1 MKGNFITLEGIE
13 GSGKSTSLNTIT
25 EILTERHIDF
35 ILTKEPGGGPLGKD
49 LRAMLLSKSS
59 EISPEVELLLM
70 MADRKNHIDNL
81 VMPNINKGVWVI
93 SDRYLDSTY
102 AYQGGGRQINTSK
115 IDSLAILLD
124 LPQPDL
130 TLLFDLPPPMALD
143 RAKKRSELDRF
154 ESEPMD
160 FHERIRDAY
169 VSLNE
174 DNPERFRLI
183 DSSVDFLEVKKQ
195 VETVVLDF
203 IV

>member
-115 IDSLAILLD
+115 IDSLARLLD

-203 IV
+203 MV

>member
-115 IDSLAILLD
+115 IDSLVRLLD
-124 LPQPDL
+124 LPQPNL
-130 TLLFDLPPPMALD
+130 TLLFDLSPSIALD

-169 VSLNE
+169 VSLYE
-174 DNPERFRLI
+174 DNPERFRMI
-183 DSSVDFLEVKKQ
+183 DSSADFIEVKKQ
-195 VETVVLDF
+195 VEKIVLDF
-203 IV
+203 IG

>member
-115 IDSLAILLD
+115 IDSLARLLD

-169 VSLNE
+169 VSLYE
-174 DNPERFRLI
+174 DNPERFRMI
-183 DSSVDFLEVKKQ
+183 DSSSDFIEVKKQ
-195 VETVVLDF
+195 VKKIVLDF
-203 IV
+203 IG

>member
-1 MKGNFITLEGIE
+1 MKGTFKTLEGIE

-115 IDSLAILLD
+115 IDSLARLLD

-195 VETVVLDF
+195 VEKVVLDL

>member
-115 IDSLAILLD
+115 IDSLARLLD

-174 DNPERFRLI
+174 DNPDRFRLI

-203 IV
+203 IG